1 MSYQLCEGML
11 IFKAHG
17 KKMFTL
23 IKKKK
28 LTFDEEFKIFKHR
41 YQATNYYFKHPTT
54 NQPKILFV

>member
-41 YQATNYYFKHPTT
+41 Y
-54 NQPKILFV
+54 